1 MNLINFKWSKI
12 KGTQYCTRAL
22 IAKLIKLFTIQ
33 MYLYG
38 LRLVEIDGGD
48 GDWRL

>member
-1 MNLINFKWSKI
+1 MKS
-12 KGTQYCTRAL
+12 TQYCTRNL
-22 IAKLIKLFTIQ
+22 DIKLIKLFTIQ

-48 GDWRL
+48 GD